1 MFVLTYFVRGFFG
14 VKFYSWVNHNF
25 YSNDNLLCCRI
36 RTKKQ
41 KRLEAEEAEKKVIR
55 IRGERNKRKLKKI
68 MGRPMIP
75 VGNDIVAAFG

>member
-1 MFVLTYFVRGFFG
+1 MFLHILQEVFSEYSFIVELTTIFKAMIIYSAVEYVLKT
-14 VKFYSWVNHNF
+14 
-25 YSNDNLLCCRI
+25 
-36 RTKKQ
+36 

>member
-1 MFVLTYFVRGFFG
+1 MMIYCAVEYVL
-14 VKFYSWVNHNF
+14 KN
-25 YSNDNLLCCRI
+25 
-36 RTKKQ
+36 K